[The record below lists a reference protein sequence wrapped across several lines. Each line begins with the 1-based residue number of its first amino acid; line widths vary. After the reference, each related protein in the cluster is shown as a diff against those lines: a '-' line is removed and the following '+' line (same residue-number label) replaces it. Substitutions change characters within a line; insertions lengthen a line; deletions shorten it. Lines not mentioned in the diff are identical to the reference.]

1 MSVDAMAR
9 RAQPAIL
16 KELAGNPGKRPIK
29 PELPAKGDPVPPKSL
44 SKAAQA
50 VWKRAVGSMPPGVY
64 TTADEPALEAY
75 ADAVVTYRRLSAEL
89 ESAPIT
95 IPGSTRQM
103 IVNPIFKAVDA
114 QARLVSALGSRLHLD
129 PVARQGVA
137 APEVEAD
144 NPFAGLIQ

>member
-95 IPGSTRQM
+95 IP
-103 IVNPIFKAVDA
+103 D
-114 QARLVSALGSRLHLD
+114 L
-129 PVARQGVA
+129 QGRRRPGTACVGPGLPL
-137 APEVEAD
+137 APRPRSSSGRGGA
-144 NPFAGLIQ
+144 